1 MGRGCRRLRGLLEPG
16 SLTGPWL
23 WSPWSIT
30 NKAETPSISW
40 GSDLFHSEG
49 TAPTPNLRNSAWCLA
64 QCFSNVATSQNHLEA
79 LNKPEWIQPAGQW
92 VASPLLS
99 KLPPVSLQV
108 RAACTIPRRKECL
121 TETQAEGSKARRLG
135 QRWESGQGHG
145 PRSTVS
151 QPLPVVPT
159 TGRATGR
166 FLWPL
171 GCLLGATLLSSLRG
185 QGGHGTP

>member
-1 MGRGCRRLRGLLEPG
+1 M
-16 SLTGPWL
+16 
-23 WSPWSIT
+23 
-30 NKAETPSISW
+30 
-40 GSDLFHSEG
+40 
-49 TAPTPNLRNSAWCLA
+49 
-64 QCFSNVATSQNHLEA
+64 ATSQNHLEA

-108 RAACTIPRRKECL
+108 RAACTIPR
-121 TETQAEGSKARRLG
+121 TQGMPDGDAGGRAPRHEARTALGKWPRARAAEHSSPSLSL
-135 QRWESGQGHG
+135 WS
-145 PRSTVS
+145 P
-151 QPLPVVPT
+151 P

-185 QGGHGTP
+185 AGWPRHPFKCLLASWTFNLCLLGWM